1 MKGMNIISKET
12 LIGAAA
18 LGAGAVAAKVVQ
30 SKVVPMVLPK
40 ATILQKNIAT
50 LVAGIFTPSLI
61 KGPIGMGL
69 GAGMVAA
76 SVAGLVDPY
85 LVDAGL
91 LGMGDVLLGSNY
103 GYGADDD
110 GGGTLMGATDTFSTV
125 PNDYSAQGAEMDY

>member
-1 MKGMNIISKET
+1 MNILTKET

-30 SKVVPMVLPK
+30 SKVVPMVLPT
-40 ATILQKNIAT
+40 ASSNTKNLIT
-50 LVAGIFTPSLI
+50 LGIGIFTPSLV
-61 KGPIGMGL
+61 KGPVGMGL

-85 LVDAGL
+85 LVKAGIA
-91 LGMGDVLLGSNY
+91 GMGDVLLGSNY

-110 GGGTLMGATDTFSTV
+110 GGGTLMGATDTFNTA